1 MGEGNST
8 RVRTNRLPWDS
19 EFLGLEVYRVAAS
32 APDAAAVKTALSSVA
47 AAGGRLAYVTCAEAF
62 EGPLDGPSGP
72 VVLVDEKRTYARPLP
87 AEAIAL
93 APLPDVPWVELAAP
107 SAVSAADAVR
117 LEELAVA
124 AGVHSRFRVDPSFP
138 TERFEEMYRIWMR
151 RSLAGELADA
161 VLMIGATGAIDAMVT
176 VQCQGDDAVI
186 GLLAVDAAQR
196 GRGLGS
202 ALVQAVLRWGCVR
215 ALHRARV
222 VTQGANREA
231 CKLYE
236 GSGYLC
242 VDRLFYYHAWL

>member
-1 MGEGNST
+1 MDQDNST
-8 RVRTNRLPWDS
+8 RVLTTRLPWDS
-19 EFLGLEVYRVAAS
+19 DFLGLDVYRVEAS
-32 APDAAAVKTALSSVA
+32 APDVAAVKTALSAVA
-47 AAGGRLAYVTCAEAF
+47 AAGGRLAYVTCVEAF
-62 EGPLDGPSGP
+62 AGALDGPSGP
-72 VVLVDEKRTYARPLP
+72 VALVDEKRIYARALL
-87 AEAIAL
+87 AEADTL
-93 APLPDVPWVELAAP
+93 APPPHVPWVELAAP
-107 SAVSAADAVR
+107 SVVSAADAAR

-138 TERFEEMYRIWMR
+138 RERFEEMYRIWMR

-161 VLMIGATGAIDAMVT
+161 VLKIGARGAIDAMVT
-176 VQCQGDDAVI
+176 VQRQGDDAVI

-202 ALVQAVLRWGCVR
+202 ALVQAVLRWGCAR